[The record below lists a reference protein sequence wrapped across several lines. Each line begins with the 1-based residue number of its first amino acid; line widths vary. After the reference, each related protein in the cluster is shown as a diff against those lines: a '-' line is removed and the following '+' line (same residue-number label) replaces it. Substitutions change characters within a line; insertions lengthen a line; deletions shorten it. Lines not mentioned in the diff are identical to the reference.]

1 MNDDEKAKVVK
12 AALQELLD
20 ELYKKNGV
28 SHRDIRS
35 VKSSILRTED
45 ESLTYTER
53 IALSTRVLLKIG
65 KRYNIKV
72 NDPLQNNQNKS
83 NQKINLDKDNQNKNN
98 QKVNLDK
105 DNLNKNNQKVNLDK
119 DNQNDNKNVNLNKT
133 PKSSDTHTQYSMS
146 KSQNN
151 VQNIQYNMNKSQNNV
166 QNTQYYGMNNYY
178 NNGNMPY
185 NGNNLYNKQNDY
197 SFKFDKKP
205 EDYLLGK
212 NIENYLSDM
221 IDKYY
226 GDKNKERA
234 YNAAMRRFKQN
245 LQKDPV
251 TGKEVINFYPDKEND
266 LKILQLELY
275 EEKSERLAR
284 AAQGES
290 VYNSIREMQ
299 EDKAYIDT
307 KNYSYN
313 RYISTKNNLVT
324 LGKYGEK
331 VNYLAVRTEPN
342 VLKKI
347 GHALVNIPLGVRNV
361 GAIVYRGIGKPVSK
375 LYGKIA
381 KTDSGIYSNKPAHRY
396 EARKDYF
403 INQETK
409 KLQAEGKNPQPIRTL
424 FKARIKALV
433 NYKEGNAAVLEAGYQ
448 DIKKSFTEKA
458 KANYFS
464 DKLEAMD
471 KHIDDLKNMKNALY
485 IKPLSPENAMKINEI
500 ERAEKETEQM
510 KQKILTSP
518 KLQEL
523 IKDGKINTRE
533 VVQTDAI
540 SYNQHDR
547 ANKANVTRT
556 ITGIKAIGNVGIH
569 KFVGPRIKDWMLE
582 HCKVQEVKENVV
594 FAEAAPK
601 AQTQQGHEWVKSVV
615 TTEEVPDY
623 VTKISSQEKLLD
635 QFSIKNIMK
644 NSKDNSISYAYNNA
658 GDTGVI
664 ENMDFFRGAAQKIN
678 GKVVSLSDANGF
690 DSSKITSG
698 VIPEELLSEGT
709 ISDNANL
716 FDILAALQK
725 QAGNDV
731 TAQDLVNKVLKC
743 NSFEEQQ
750 KMIAE
755 MSDGLD
761 FWKSRSQTGIANGW
775 NSTHD
780 EIQNIINNS
789 QDSLLDSVQV
799 GTHTVK
805 HVTKGH
811 SDFITMPGEEMI
823 NNGSETI
830 LYGPEQLMTK
840 VEKVTELVDNPR
852 IVKALNI
859 ADEIKKGATVMD
871 AITMFFENVRDTK
884 SNAKENK
891 EKPRNYNPQ
900 PESNKVN
907 FKGKSKKEDKQIY
920 NTKRKEEEN
929 DVTTEIKDIDD
940 EISR

>member
-35 VKSSILRTED
+35 VNKSISSTD
-45 ESLTYTER
+45 DKSLTYARRITEP
-53 IALSTRVLLKIG
+53 TRELLKIG

-83 NQKINLDKDNQNKNN
+83 
-98 QKVNLDK
+98 
-105 DNLNKNNQKVNLDK
+105 NQKVNLDK

-185 NGNNLYNKQNDY
+185 NGNNPYNKQNDY

-205 EDYLLGK
+205 EDYLSGK

-424 FKARIKALV
+424 FKARFKALV

-698 VIPEELLSEGT
+698 VIPKELLSEGT